1 MGMARRHVGDVEDAS
16 RRWTRRQP
24 IIMRPGSAVVPKQS
38 LAQNALYDCEH
49 MVFNPWTVCPTA
61 QAARQRQ
68 PDAARRLSC
77 LAADTAETEHG
88 GVMSSQPKPDRSGRH
103 QRTQAPPNVAN
114 EVLHAERRQLTVVFI
129 DIVGSTPLSERIDP
143 EEFFTVIRTY
153 RDICNEQIRRYGGH
167 IARMIGDGL
176 LAFFGLPQAHENDP
190 ERAVRA
196 SLAVAAAIKEHKFLL
211 SDGSF
216 VRLGV
221 RIGVNTGV
229 VVVGSVPGEPPDR
242 REVFG
247 SSAHVAARLQG
258 LASENGVVVGSTTHE
273 LTRGTFS
280 YAPLGRR
287 SLKGVEEP
295 VEVWRAEAL
304 ASGESR
310 FDRARRSPLAPMINR
325 TSESA
330 LLAEMWQRSLA
341 GSGQVCVISGEPGIG
356 KSRLIR
362 QFRSSLG
369 GSPRDVL
376 SLQCSPFHVNTP
388 LAPEIERLTRA
399 TGIQETDDAEL
410 ALAKLRSLLA
420 RAATNVEQALR
431 YYGAVLSI
439 PACSG
444 YEPADLGSPSER
456 DRAFQVF
463 IDVLLAASRNRPI
476 LAIVED
482 VQWMDPTTIELLVRV
497 IAHCPDERIM
507 VMITHRDD
515 YRADWLSGPAIRRI
529 VLQKLAAHECEQMVA
544 AVAGSDFVPHR
555 ITSQI
560 VERTDGVPLFV
571 EEFTRA
577 VVDSGA
583 VPPATKS
590 PVASGRLPEPLVP
603 ASIHDSLM
611 ERLDRL
617 GPAKRVAQI
626 ASVFGRRFNYEG
638 IFSVL
643 PAKGQTLKHALRALE
658 RAGIVYREKS
668 QGAVFTFKH
677 AMIQEVAYSSLLKEE
692 RRELHARVA
701 SWLLQEA
708 AIGESSQ
715 PAVLGYHYAR
725 AGNIPEAIEA
735 WLQAGK
741 SALRSSAT
749 KEAVAHLREGLS
761 LIPKM
766 PASPR
771 RFEAEIALQSNLAMA
786 YTANAGWSDP
796 NVYGPYSRALKLCAS
811 HGTIREKATV
821 LWGSTIA
828 KLVNCELTKGLEH
841 AQDFVRR
848 AEEWRDDEAILMAY
862 TAAVIANF
870 FLGRLERAS
879 ELAALVSAR
888 YNPHEH
894 GKLAQIYQHDPLI
907 VSLVYSGHIE
917 WLLGRPS
924 RARECCVTAR
934 QLANEIGHPFML
946 AFASI
951 LGVSDH
957 WYEGDLAANLASVK
971 RGLKIADKYGYP
983 MYRVIGPLWATAA
996 LAARG
1001 PAPEVLEQLCGLL
1014 GKLPPENRCIQMPLY
1029 RILLATEF
1037 GRIGQIERARSL
1049 AASAESLVRQT
1060 GERWAAPEIYRIHGS
1075 LLCRE
1080 PLRDDGAAMRLFTRS
1095 LASARKLGAVG
1106 WELRTAISIARMV
1119 SAGESAS
1126 GRAEARELLISTRA
1140 KFASA
1145 ETSRDLHEADDLLR
1159 ALDQ

>member
-1 MGMARRHVGDVEDAS
+1 
-16 RRWTRRQP
+16 
-24 IIMRPGSAVVPKQS
+24 
-38 LAQNALYDCEH
+38 
-49 MVFNPWTVCPTA
+49 
-61 QAARQRQ
+61 
-68 PDAARRLSC
+68 
-77 LAADTAETEHG
+77 
-88 GVMSSQPKPDRSGRH
+88 MSSQPKPDHSGGL
-103 QRTQAPPNVAN
+103 QRTQAPPNVEN
-114 EVLHAERRQLTVVFI
+114 EALHAERRQLTVAFI

-143 EEFFTVIRTY
+143 EEFFAVIRTY
-153 RDICNEQIRRYGGH
+153 RDICDEQIRHYGGH

-176 LAFFGLPQAHENDP
+176 LAFFGVPQAHENDP

-196 SLAVAAAIKEHKFLL
+196 SLAIAAAIKEHKFLL

-258 LASENGVVVGSTTHE
+258 LASENGVVVGSSTHE

-287 SLKGVEEP
+287 PLKGVEEP
-295 VEVWRAEAL
+295 VEAWRAEAL
-304 ASGESR
+304 ASSESR
-310 FDRARRSPLAPMINR
+310 FDRARRAPLAPMINR

-330 LLAEMWQRSLA
+330 LLAEMWQQSLA
-341 GSGQVCVISGEPGIG
+341 GSGQVGVISGEPGIG

-362 QFRSSLG
+362 QFRSSLDA
-369 GSPRDVL
+369 SPREVL
-376 SLQCSPFHVNTP
+376 SLQCSPFHLNTP

-399 TGIQETDDAEL
+399 TGIQETDDADL
-410 ALAKLRSLLA
+410 ALAKLRALLA
-420 RAATNVEQALR
+420 RAVTDVEPTLR

-444 YEPADLGSPSER
+444 YEPADFGSPSER
-456 DRAFQVF
+456 ERGFQVLV
-463 IDVLLAASRNRPI
+463 DALVAASRQRPV
-476 LAIVED
+476 LVIVED

-497 IAHCPDERIM
+497 IANCPGQRIM
-507 VMITHRDD
+507 VLITHRED
-515 YRADWLSGPAIRRI
+515 YKAEWLSGPAIRRI
-529 VLQKLAAHECEQMVA
+529 ALQKLAVHEVEQMVA
-544 AVAGSDFVPHR
+544 AVAGSDFVPRR

-583 VPPATKS
+583 VPLAAES
-590 PVASGRLPEPLVP
+590 PVPSGKLPPLVP
-603 ASIHDSLM
+603 ASIQDSLM

-626 ASVFGRRFNYEG
+626 ASVLGRRFNYEG
-638 IFSVL
+638 ISSVL
-643 PAKGQTLKHALRALE
+643 PGRGQTLKNSLRALE
-658 RAGIVYREKS
+658 RAGIVYRSEES
-668 QGAVFTFKH
+668 QGTVFTFKH
-677 AMIQEVAYSSLLKEE
+677 AMIQEVAYSSLLNEE

-715 PAVLGYHYAR
+715 PALLGYHYAR

-761 LIPKM
+761 LIPKL
-766 PASPR
+766 PASPQR
-771 RFEAEIALQSNLAMA
+771 YEAEIALQSNLAMA

-796 NVYGPYSRALKLCAS
+796 NVYGPYARALKLCES
-811 HGTIREKATV
+811 HGTIREKVTV

-828 KLVNCELTKGLEH
+828 KLVNCELTKGLKH

-848 AEEWRDDEAILMAY
+848 AEEWRDDEAVLMAY

-870 FLGRLERAS
+870 FLGRLEQAS
-879 ELAALVSAR
+879 ELAAQISAR
-888 YNPHEH
+888 YNPREH
-894 GKLAQIYQHDPLI
+894 GKLVQIYQHDPLI

-917 WLLGRPS
+917 WLLGRPG
-924 RARECCVTAR
+924 RARECCETAR

-951 LGVSDH
+951 LGVSDY
-957 WYEGDLAANLASVK
+957 WYEGDLSANLASVK
-971 RGLKIADKYGYP
+971 RGLKVADEYGYP

-1014 GKLPPENRCIQMPLY
+1014 DKLPAENRCIQMPLY

-1037 GRIGQIERARSL
+1037 GRIGQIERARSF
-1049 AASAESLVRQT
+1049 AASAESLVKKT

-1080 PLRDDGAAMRLFTRS
+1080 PLRDDRAAMRLFKRS

-1106 WELRTAISIARMV
+1106 WELRTAISIAHLL

-1126 GRAEARELLISTRA
+1126 GRAEARDLLISTRA

-1145 ETSRDLHEADDLLR
+1145 ETSRDLREADDLVR
-1159 ALDQ
+1159 ALN

>member
-1 MGMARRHVGDVEDAS
+1 
-16 RRWTRRQP
+16 
-24 IIMRPGSAVVPKQS
+24 
-38 LAQNALYDCEH
+38 
-49 MVFNPWTVCPTA
+49 
-61 QAARQRQ
+61 
-68 PDAARRLSC
+68 
-77 LAADTAETEHG
+77 
-88 GVMSSQPKPDRSGRH
+88 MSSQPKADRSGGP
-103 QRTQAPPNVAN
+103 QRTQAPPNVENDA
-114 EVLHAERRQLTVVFI
+114 LHAERRQLTVAFI

-143 EEFFTVIRTY
+143 EEFFAVIRTY
-153 RDICNEQIRRYGGH
+153 RDICDAEIRRYGGH
-167 IARMIGDGL
+167 IARLIGDGL
-176 LAFFGLPQAHENDP
+176 LAYFGVPQAHENDP

-196 SLAVAAAIKEHKFLL
+196 SLAVVAAIKEHQFVLA
-211 SDGSF
+211 DGSF

-258 LASENGVVVGSTTHE
+258 LAGENVVVVGSSTYE

-295 VEVWRAEAL
+295 VEAWRAEAL
-304 ASGESR
+304 ASSESR
-310 FDRARRSPLAPMINR
+310 FDRAQRSPLAPMINR

-330 LLAEMWQRSLA
+330 LLAEMWQQSLA
-341 GSGQVCVISGEPGIG
+341 VSGQVGVISGEPGIG

-362 QFRSSLG
+362 QFRSSLDA
-369 GSPRDVL
+369 SPRDVL

-420 RAATNVEQALR
+420 RAVTDVERALR

-456 DRAFQVF
+456 ERAFQVL
-463 IDVLLAASRNRPI
+463 IDVLLAASRKRPI
-476 LAIVED
+476 LGIVED
-482 VQWMDPTTIELLVRV
+482 VQWMDPTTIELLVR
-497 IAHCPDERIM
+497 ITARCSGER
-507 VMITHRDD
+507 VMILITHRDN
-515 YRADWLSGPAIRRI
+515 YQADWLSSPAVRRI
-529 VLQKLAAHECEQMVA
+529 ALQKLAPHECEQIVA
-544 AVAGSDFVPHR
+544 AVAGGDIVSRR

-577 VVDSGA
+577 VIDARA
-583 VPPATKS
+583 VERDT
-590 PVASGRLPEPLVP
+590 GGLTLGERLPKPLVP
-603 ASIHDSLM
+603 SSIHDSLM

-626 ASVFGRRFNYEG
+626 ASVFGRQFNYEG
-638 IFSVL
+638 IFNVL
-643 PAKGQTLKHALRALE
+643 RGKDETLKRALQALE
-658 RAGIVYREKS
+658 SAEIVYRIEES
-668 QGAVFTFKH
+668 QGAIFTFKH
-677 AMIQEVAYSSLLKEE
+677 AMIQEAAYSSLLLEE

-701 SWLLQEA
+701 TWMLQEA
-708 AIGESSQ
+708 AIRESSQ

-741 SALRSSAT
+741 SALRRSAT

-761 LIPKM
+761 LIPRL
-766 PASPR
+766 PASPQ
-771 RFEAEIALQSNLAMA
+771 RFETEIALQSNLAMA

-796 NVYGPYSRALKLCAS
+796 HVYGSYSRALKLCES
-811 HGTIREKATV
+811 HGTIREKVTV

-828 KLVNCELTKGLEH
+828 KLVNCELTKGLKH
-841 AQDFVRR
+841 AEDFVRR
-848 AEEWRDDEAILMAY
+848 AEEWRDDEAILMAH

-870 FLGRLERAS
+870 FLGRLEQAS
-879 ELAALVSAR
+879 ELAALIGAR

-894 GKLAQIYQHDPLI
+894 GKLVQIYQHDPLI

-917 WLLGRPS
+917 WLLGRPG
-924 RARECCVTAR
+924 RARECCETAR

-951 LGVSDH
+951 LGVADH
-957 WYEGDLAANLASVK
+957 WYEGDLAANLASVE
-971 RGLKIADKYGYP
+971 RGLKVADEFGYP

-996 LAARG
+996 LTARG
-1001 PAPEVLEQLCGLL
+1001 PAPKVLEQLCGLL
-1014 GKLPPENRCIQMPLY
+1014 DKLPAENRCIQMPLY

-1037 GRIGQIERARSL
+1037 GRIGEIERARSF
-1049 AASAESLVRQT
+1049 AASAEALVKQT

-1080 PLRDDGAAMRLFTRS
+1080 PLRDDRAAMRLFKRS

-1106 WELRTAISIARMV
+1106 WELRTVISIARLV
-1119 SAGESAS
+1119 SAGESRS
-1126 GRAEARELLISTRA
+1126 GRTEARDLLISTRA

-1145 ETSRDLHEADDLLR
+1145 ETSRDLREADDLVR
-1159 ALDQ
+1159 ALNQ

>member
-1 MGMARRHVGDVEDAS
+1 
-16 RRWTRRQP
+16 
-24 IIMRPGSAVVPKQS
+24 
-38 LAQNALYDCEH
+38 
-49 MVFNPWTVCPTA
+49 
-61 QAARQRQ
+61 
-68 PDAARRLSC
+68 
-77 LAADTAETEHG
+77 
-88 GVMSSQPKPDRSGRH
+88 MSSQPKPDRSGGL
-103 QRTQAPPNVAN
+103 QRTQAPPNVEN
-114 EVLHAERRQLTVVFI
+114 EALHAERRQLTVAFI

-143 EEFFTVIRTY
+143 EEFFAIIRTY
-153 RDICNEQIRRYGGH
+153 RDICDEQILHYGGH

-176 LAFFGLPQAHENDP
+176 LAFFGVPQAHENDP

-196 SLAVAAAIKEHKFLL
+196 SLAIVAAIREHKFLL

-221 RIGVNTGV
+221 RIGVNTGL
-229 VVVGSVPGEPPDR
+229 VVVGSVPGEPADR

-258 LASENGVVVGSTTHE
+258 LASENGIVVGSRTYE

-280 YAPLGRR
+280 YAPLGRQ

-295 VEVWRAEAL
+295 VEAWRAEAL
-304 ASGESR
+304 GSSESR
-310 FDRARRSPLAPMINR
+310 FDRARRAPLAPMINR

-330 LLAEMWQRSLA
+330 LLAEMWQQSLA
-341 GSGQVCVISGEPGIG
+341 GSGQVGIISGEPGIG

-362 QFRSSLG
+362 QFRNSLDA
-369 GSPRDVL
+369 SPRDVL

-399 TGIQETDDAEL
+399 TGIQETDDPEL

-420 RAATNVEQALR
+420 RGATDIEQALR

-439 PACSG
+439 PACAG
-444 YEPADLGSPSER
+444 YEPADFGSPSER
-456 DRAFQVF
+456 ERGFQVLV
-463 IDVLLAASRNRPI
+463 DVLVAASRKRPI
-476 LAIVED
+476 LVIVED
-482 VQWMDPTTIELLVRV
+482 IQWMDPTTIELLVRV
-497 IAHCPDERIM
+497 VANCAGQRIM
-507 VMITHRDD
+507 VLITHRDD
-515 YRADWLSGPAIRRI
+515 FNADWLSGPAIRRI
-529 VLQKLAAHECEQMVA
+529 ALHKLAVHECEQMVA
-544 AVAGSDFVPHR
+544 AVAGSDFVPRR

-560 VERTDGVPLFV
+560 VQRTDGVPLFV

-577 VVDSGA
+577 IVDSGA
-583 VPPATKS
+583 VPPAAES
-590 PVASGRLPEPLVP
+590 PVPSGKLPEPMVP
-603 ASIHDSLM
+603 ASIQDSLM

-626 ASVFGRRFNYEG
+626 ASVFGRRFNYED
-638 IFSVL
+638 ILSVL
-643 PAKGQTLKHALRALE
+643 PGKGQTLKDSLRALE
-658 RAGIVYREKS
+658 RAEIVYRSEES
-668 QGAVFTFKH
+668 QGTVFTFKH

-725 AGNIPEAIEA
+725 AGNIAEAIEA

-741 SALRSSAT
+741 SALRRSAT

-761 LIPKM
+761 LIPRM

-796 NVYGPYSRALKLCAS
+796 NVYGPYNRALKLCAS

-828 KLVNCELTKGLEH
+828 KLVDCQLTKGLEH

-848 AEEWRDDEAILMAY
+848 AEEWRDDEAALMAY

-870 FLGRLERAS
+870 FLGRLEQAS
-879 ELAALVSAR
+879 ELAAQVSAR
-888 YNPHEH
+888 YNPREH
-894 GKLAQIYQHDPLI
+894 RKLVQIYQHDPLI

-917 WLLGRPS
+917 WLLGRPG

-971 RGLKIADKYGYP
+971 RGLKVADEYGYP

-1014 GKLPPENRCIQMPLY
+1014 DKLPAENRCIQMPLY

-1037 GRIGQIERARSL
+1037 GRIGQIERARSF
-1049 AASAESLVRQT
+1049 AASAEALVKQT
-1060 GERWAAPEIYRIHGS
+1060 GERWAAPEIYRIHGT

-1080 PLRDDGAAMRLFTRS
+1080 PLRDDQAAMRLFKRS
-1095 LASARKLGAVG
+1095 LTSARKLGAVG
-1106 WELRTAISIARMV
+1106 WELRTAISIARLV

-1126 GRAEARELLISTRA
+1126 ARAKARELLISTRA

-1145 ETSRDLHEADDLLR
+1145 ETSCDLREADDLVKVLN
-1159 ALDQ
+1159 Q

>member
-1 MGMARRHVGDVEDAS
+1 MGTIFRTRAS
-16 RRWTRRQP
+16 AN
-24 IIMRPGSAVVPKQS
+24 GE
-38 LAQNALYDCEH
+38 NEALH
-49 MVFNPWTVCPTA
+49 P
-61 QAARQRQ
+61 
-68 PDAARRLSC
+68 
-77 LAADTAETEHG
+77 
-88 GVMSSQPKPDRSGRH
+88 
-103 QRTQAPPNVAN
+103 
-114 EVLHAERRQLTVVFI
+114 ERRQLTVAFI

-143 EEFFTVIRTY
+143 EEFFGVIKTY
-153 RDICNEQIRRYGGH
+153 RDICDEQIRRYGGH
-167 IARMIGDGL
+167 IARLIGDGL
-176 LAFFGLPQAHENDP
+176 LAYFGVPQAHENDP

-196 SLAVAAAIKEHKFLL
+196 ALAVAAAIKDHHFPL

-229 VVVGSVPGEPPDR
+229 VVVGSVPGEPPER

-247 SSAHVAARLQG
+247 SPAHVAARLQG
-258 LASENGVVVGSTTHE
+258 LAGENGVVVGVSTYE

-287 SLKGVEEP
+287 SLKGVEGP
-295 VEVWRAEAL
+295 VEAWRAEAL
-304 ASGESR
+304 AASESR
-310 FDRARRSPLAPMINR
+310 FERARRSPLAPMIGR
-325 TSESA
+325 TGESA
-330 LLAEMWQRSLA
+330 LLAEMWQRTLA
-341 GSGQVCVISGEPGIG
+341 GAGQVGVISGEPGIG

-369 GSPRDVL
+369 TAPRDIL

-399 TGIQETDDAEL
+399 AGIKETDDAEL

-420 RAATNVEQALR
+420 RAVTDVERALR

-456 DRAFQVF
+456 GRAFQAF
-463 IDVLLAASRNRPI
+463 IDALVAASRKGPI
-476 LAIVED
+476 LGVVED
-482 VQWMDPTTIELLVRV
+482 VQWIDPTTIELLLRV

-507 VMITHRDD
+507 VLITHRDD
-515 YRADWLSGPAIRRI
+515 YGADWLSDLPVRRI
-529 VLQKLAAHECEQMVA
+529 PLHKLAPHECEQMVA
-544 AVAGSDFVPHR
+544 AVAGGDIVSRR
-555 ITSQI
+555 ITGQI

-577 VVDSGA
+577 VIDSRAAGPDVDGLA
-583 VPPATKS
+583 L
-590 PVASGRLPEPLVP
+590 GERLPKPLVP
-603 ASIHDSLM
+603 SSIHDSLM

-626 ASVFGRRFNYEG
+626 ASVFGRQFNYEG
-638 IFSVL
+638 ILNIL
-643 PAKGQTLKHALRALE
+643 PSQGETLKRALQALE
-658 RAGIVYREKS
+658 SAEIVYPVEGS
-668 QGAVFTFKH
+668 QGDAFAFKH
-677 AMIQEVAYSSLLKEE
+677 AMIQEAAYSSLLLED
-692 RRELHARVA
+692 RREYHARVA

-708 AIGESSQ
+708 AIKESSQ

-741 SALRSSAT
+741 SALRRSAT
-749 KEAVAHLREGLS
+749 REAVVHLREGLS
-761 LIPKM
+761 LIPRL
-766 PASPR
+766 PASPQ
-771 RFEAEIALQSNLAMA
+771 RFETEIALQSSLAMA

-796 NVYGPYSRALKLCAS
+796 HVYESYNRALKLCES
-811 HGTIREKATV
+811 HGTIREKVTV

-828 KLVNCELTKGLEH
+828 KLVNCELSRGLKQAE
-841 AQDFVRR
+841 DFVRR
-848 AEEWRDDEAILMAY
+848 AEEWDDGEAALMAY
-862 TAAVIANF
+862 TAALIANF
-870 FLGRLERAS
+870 FLGRLEPAS
-879 ELAALVSAR
+879 ELAALISAR
-888 YNPHEH
+888 YDPRKH
-894 GKLAQIYQHDPLI
+894 GKLVQTYQHDPLI

-917 WLLGRPS
+917 WLLGRPG

-957 WYEGDLAANLASVK
+957 WYEGDLAANLASVE
-971 RGLKIADKYGYP
+971 RGLEVANEYGYP
-983 MYRVIGPLWATAA
+983 MYGVIGPLWATSA
-996 LAARG
+996 LTARG

-1014 GKLPPENRCIQMPLY
+1014 GRLPAETRCIQMPLY

-1037 GRIGQIERARSL
+1037 GRIGQVERARDL
-1049 AASAESLVRQT
+1049 AASAAAVMEQT
-1060 GERWAAPEIYRIHGS
+1060 GERWAAPEIYRIHGE

-1080 PLRDDGAAMRLFTRS
+1080 PARSERTAMRLFKRS
-1095 LASARKLGAVG
+1095 LASARKIGAVG
-1106 WELRTAISIARMV
+1106 WELRTAISIARLAEGA
-1119 SAGESAS
+1119 SA
-1126 GRAEARELLISTRA
+1126 RAEARDLLMSTRA

-1145 ETSRDLHEADDLLR
+1145 ETSRDLREADELIN
-1159 ALDQ
+1159 ALNR